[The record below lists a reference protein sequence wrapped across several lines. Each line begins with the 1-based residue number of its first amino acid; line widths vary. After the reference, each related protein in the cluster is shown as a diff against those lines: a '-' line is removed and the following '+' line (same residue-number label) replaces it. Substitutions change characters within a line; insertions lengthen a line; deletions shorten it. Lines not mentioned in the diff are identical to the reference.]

1 MRIRGLLA
9 TLVGATISTTATV
22 AGAQQAHGMADKG
35 HLFLSADRLV
45 PLLAIERTSTTFQ
58 QGNATVTDS
67 VSRTSTILLLSRPLD
82 QLTVHTVPRVGV
94 DYSVI
99 DHLTVGGF
107 LALGFGLGGSNT
119 REVVNGAT
127 RNETS
132 EDAGTGT
139 LIGFGPR
146 VGYILPVADML
157 GIWLRGGFSFYS
169 ISNRTYDDDNNNRV
183 RNSITTTAFSLDVD
197 PQLSIVPIEHFF
209 FNVGPMLNIP
219 VGGSRKVEAQRN
231 NTTTT
236 VTNDF
241 SQFHVGLNAS
251 IGGWLS
257 L

>member
-1 MRIRGLLA
+1 MRNRWVLSTLLA
-9 TLVGATISTTATV
+9 SAISATASA
-22 AGAQQAHGMADKG
+22 ASAQQAHGMADKG

-67 VSRTSTILLLSRPLD
+67 VSRTSSILLLSRPLD
-82 QLTVHTVPRVGV
+82 QLTVHTVPLVGV
-94 DYSVI
+94 DYSVV

-139 LIGFGPR
+139 LIGVGPR
-146 VGYILPVADML
+146 VGYILPLADVL
-157 GIWLRGGFSFYS
+157 ALWLRGGVSLYS
-169 ISNRTYDDDNNNRV
+169 ISNRTYDDDNNTRI
-183 RNSITTTAFSLDVD
+183 RNSTTTTAFSLDVD

-219 VGGSRKVEAQRN
+219 VGGSRKVESQRN